1 MAEGMD
7 HGAVEMIDLA
17 LAVEHPAV
25 RGVQPLDAAFPAVDL
40 ILGLEPL
47 AVGVPPLVEAG
58 VPLGAVLPEPQGVH
72 ESTSSR
78 STTAPQGYRQGN
90 PPRAAA

>member
-1 MAEGMD
+1 
-7 HGAVEMIDLA
+7 MIDLA

-47 AVGVPPLVEAG
+47 AVGVPPLVEAA
-58 VPLGAVLPEPQGVH
+58 VLARAVVPEPLGVH
-72 ESTSSR
+72 RSTSSR
-78 STTAPQGYRQGN
+78 STTAPQGYCQGN
-90 PPRAAA
+90 PSRAAA